1 LKQNFKFGVLMAF
14 YIQSQ
19 CTKFFQITIFD
30 FEYPRSYNQRLH
42 LPILTFAWLSVRQYR
57 SKNEARIKKAKLN
70 IFIFR
75 KD

>member
-1 LKQNFKFGVLMAF
+1 MSDFDHEWVHSSQLARNSKETPLKQDAH
-14 YIQSQ
+14 
-19 CTKFFQITIFD
+19 D
-30 FEYPRSYNQRLH
+30 QRLH

-57 SKNEARIKKAKLN
+57 SKNEARIRKAKLN